1 MNAKQIVAAA
11 AAVCCVA
18 GTAMAQA
25 AAPAAP
31 IATAKPVATKEGAYL
46 KAGTIEY
53 GLNGGYSLFHT
64 DRAAGENQVSILTA
78 MGELNYFV
86 IDNLSVGLNGDFTW
100 LRGEGGDKSMVGG
113 GVANAKLA
121 YGELVAR
128 YHFPVCRDRLIPYV
142 GASVGAGEAWVNVR
156 ADGTGTLL
164 TYDGAMTDWG
174 LQGGFKVPLN
184 ENVMFDMCLKYSQI
198 QLPGGL
204 HTDLSATQ
212 ILFGFKLKM

>member
-1 MNAKQIVAAA
+1 MNAKLIVAAA
-11 AAVCCVA
+11 AAACCVT
-18 GTAMAQA
+18 GTVMAQA
-25 AAPAAP
+25 VAPKAA
-31 IATAKPVATKEGAYL
+31 AKPVAAPSDVYL

-64 DRAAGENQVSILTA
+64 DRGIGENQVSILSVN
-78 MGELNYFV
+78 GELSYFV
-86 IDNLSVGLNGDFTW
+86 IDNLSVGLNADVTW
-100 LRGEGGDKSMVGG
+100 LRGEGSPSSLP
-113 GVANAKLA
+113 GVVNAKLA

-128 YHFPVCRDRLIPYV
+128 YHFPICCDKLIPYV
-142 GASVGAGEAWVNVR
+142 GASVGAGQAWLNVR
-156 ADGTGTLL
+156 ADGAGTLM
-164 TYDGAMTDWG
+164 TYDGTMTDWG

-184 ENVMFDMCLKYSQI
+184 ENVMFDMCMKYSQI

>member
-1 MNAKQIVAAA
+1 MNTKQIVAAA
-11 AAVCCVA
+11 AAVCCVT
-18 GTAMAQA
+18 GTVMAQV
-25 AAPAAP
+25 AAPK
-31 IATAKPVATKEGAYL
+31 ATAKPVADSSSAYL
-46 KAGTIEY
+46 KAGTVEY

-78 MGELNYFV
+78 MGEVNYFV

-100 LRGEGGDKSMVGG
+100 LRGEGSSGSIVGG

-121 YGELVAR
+121 YAELVAR

-156 ADGTGTLL
+156 ADGAGTTT

>member
-1 MNAKQIVAAA
+1 MNAKLIVAAA
-11 AAVCCVA
+11 AAACCVT

-25 AAPAAP
+25 VAPKAA
-31 IATAKPVATKEGAYL
+31 AKPVAAPCDVYL

-64 DRAAGENQVSILTA
+64 DRGIGENQVSILSVNGA
-78 MGELNYFV
+78 VDYFV
-86 IDNLSVGLNGDFTW
+86 IDNLSVGLNGDVTW
-100 LRGEGGDKSMVGG
+100 LRGEGSPSSLP

-128 YHFPVCRDRLIPYV
+128 YHFPVCRDKLIPYV

-156 ADGTGTLL
+156 ADGAGTLL
-164 TYDGAMTDWG
+164 TYDGTMTDWG

-184 ENVMFDMCLKYSQI
+184 ENVMFDMCLKYTQI